1 MSRREK
7 GMRQTPESRLTRSTE
22 SCRRDTL
29 GPGKEGYS
37 MCDTAGNSVGEQ
49 APFRRAGQQRPGIVN
64 PHQQDSLP
72 QGCVPDLVSA
82 QAAATPDAIAVT
94 HGKRSLSYQE
104 LDRRA
109 NRLAH
114 ILQSLGVGP
123 DVVVGLYLDRSLAM
137 IVGAL
142 AILKA
147 GGAYLPLDPSYPAE
161 RLMFLLK
168 DAQAPILVTGQHMVD
183 ALPVHPEH
191 VVALD
196 PDGQLPLDQIPKL
209 VAIKAKAQDL
219 AYVIYTSGSTGQP
232 KGVEIMHGGLLN
244 LVCWH
249 QRAFRITPDDR
260 ASQLSVLGF
269 DAAVWEL
276 WPYLTAGASL
286 HLADGV
292 AVNDPEAVR
301 DWLILQKISICFL
314 PTPLAERV
322 MTLDWPT
329 KARLRVMLT
338 GADTLHH
345 YPPRKLPFQLVN
357 NYGPT
362 ECTVV
367 TTSGTVLPNEHL
379 GCLPSIGGP
388 IDNVQVHILNENMR
402 QAPMGESGEIYI
414 GGAGVARGYRN
425 RPDLTA
431 ERFVPDPFRSEAGA
445 RLFRTGDLG
454 HYLPDG
460 QIAFLGRVD
469 EQVKIRGFRIEPAEI
484 VKVLDEHPAV
494 QASAV
499 VAREVEPGDK
509 RLVAYFVPAAKT
521 QPTHT
526 ELRNFIA
533 ARLPEYMV
541 PATFVKLEALPLNP
555 SGKVDRSALPAPN
568 AENMLRD
575 SCFVAPRT
583 PIEERLAA
591 TLALLLDL
599 DRVSVED
606 NFFLLGGHSLLGT
619 QLIARIRD
627 TFGVE
632 LGLRSLFDFPTISEL
647 SGQIEMLL
655 LTKLQAMSE
664 EEAQL
669 LANETAPAAAE
680 SLPE

>member
-1 MSRREK
+1 
-7 GMRQTPESRLTRSTE
+7 
-22 SCRRDTL
+22 
-29 GPGKEGYS
+29 
-37 MCDTAGNSVGEQ
+37 MCDTAANSVGEQ
-49 APFRRAGQQRPGIVN
+49 ASFRRAGQPRPSIVN
-64 PHQQDSLP
+64 PHQEDSLP
-72 QGCVPDLVSA
+72 QGCVPELVSA

-114 ILQSLGVGP
+114 ILQLLGVGP

-147 GGAYLPLDPSYPAE
+147 GGAYLPLDPSYPTE

-168 DAQAPILVTGQHMVD
+168 DAQAPILVTGQCMAD
-183 ALPVHPEH
+183 TLPEHPEH
-191 VVALD
+191 VVTLD
-196 PDGQLPLDQIPKL
+196 PEGRLPVTQSSEPPI
-209 VAIKAKAQDL
+209 ARARGENL

-232 KGVEIMHGGLLN
+232 KGVEITHGGLLN
-244 LVCWH
+244 LVSWH
-249 QRAFRITPDDR
+249 QRAFRITRDDR
-260 ASQLSVLGF
+260 ASQLSALGF

-286 HLADGV
+286 HLSDGV
-292 AVNDPEAVR
+292 AANDPEAVR
-301 DWLILQKISICFL
+301 DWLISQKITICFL
-314 PTPLAERV
+314 ATPLAERV
-322 MTLDWPT
+322 MTLEWPT

-345 YPPRKLPFQLVN
+345 YPPRKLPFRLVN

-362 ECTVV
+362 ECTVLA
-367 TTSGTVLPNEHL
+367 TSGTVLSNEHPHR
-379 GCLPSIGGP
+379 LPSIGGP
-388 IDNVQVHILNENMR
+388 IDNVQVHILNEGMR
-402 QAPMGESGEIYI
+402 PAPIGESGEIYI
-414 GGAGVARGYRN
+414 GGAGLARGYRN
-425 RPDLTA
+425 QPDLTA
-431 ERFVPDPFRSEAGA
+431 ERFVPDPFSSEPGA

-454 HYLPDG
+454 RYLPDG
-460 QIAFLGRVD
+460 QVAFLGRID
-469 EQVKIRGFRIEPAEI
+469 EQIKIRGFRIEPAEI

-494 QASAV
+494 QASTV

-509 RLVAYFVPAAKT
+509 RLVAYFVPAAKA

-533 ARLPEYMV
+533 ARVPEYMV

-555 SGKVDRSALPAPN
+555 SGKVDRAALPAPN
-568 AENMLRD
+568 AENTLRD
-575 SCFVAPRT
+575 SSFVAPRT

-591 TLALLLDL
+591 MLALLLDL
-599 DRVSVED
+599 DRVGVED

-619 QLIARIRD
+619 QLIARVRD
-627 TFGVE
+627 AFGVE
-632 LGLRSLFDFPTISEL
+632 LSLRTLFDAPTVSKL
-647 SGQIEMLL
+647 SAQIEALL
-655 LTKLQAMSE
+655 LAKLEAMSE

-669 LANETAPAAAE
+669 LANGTEPATAE
-680 SLPE
+680 RLPE

>member
-1 MSRREK
+1 
-7 GMRQTPESRLTRSTE
+7 
-22 SCRRDTL
+22 
-29 GPGKEGYS
+29 
-37 MCDTAGNSVGEQ
+37 MCDTAANSVGEQ

-64 PHQQDSLP
+64 PHRQDSLP
-72 QGCVPDLVSA
+72 QGCVPELVSA

-109 NRLAH
+109 NQLAH

-147 GGAYLPLDPSYPAE
+147 GGAYLPLDPSYPTE

-168 DAQAPILVTGQHMVD
+168 DAQAPILLTGQHMVD
-183 ALPVHPEH
+183 ALPVRPEH
-191 VVALD
+191 GVALD
-196 PDGQLPLDQIPKL
+196 PDGQLALDQIPKP

-232 KGVEIMHGGLLN
+232 KGVEVMHGGLLN

-260 ASQLSVLGF
+260 ASQLSALGF

-301 DWLILQKISICFL
+301 DWLILQKITICFL

-379 GCLPSIGGP
+379 GCLPSIGGR

-454 HYLPDG
+454 RYLPDG

-499 VAREVEPGDK
+499 AAREVEPGDK

-526 ELRNFIA
+526 ALRNFIA
-533 ARLPEYMV
+533 ARVPEYMV

-555 SGKVDRSALPAPN
+555 SGKVDRAALPAPN
-568 AENMLRD
+568 AENTLRD
-575 SCFVAPRT
+575 SSFVAPRT

-591 TLALLLDL
+591 MLALLLDL
-599 DRVSVED
+599 DRVGVED

-619 QLIARIRD
+619 QLIARVRD
-627 TFGVE
+627 AFGVE
-632 LGLRSLFDFPTISEL
+632 LSLRTLFDAPTVSKL
-647 SGQIEMLL
+647 SAQIEALL
-655 LTKLQAMSE
+655 LAKLEAMSE

-669 LANETAPAAAE
+669 LANGTEPATAE
-680 SLPE
+680 RLPE

>member
-1 MSRREK
+1 
-7 GMRQTPESRLTRSTE
+7 
-22 SCRRDTL
+22 
-29 GPGKEGYS
+29 

-49 APFRRAGQQRPGIVN
+49 APFRRAGQQRPGLVD

-104 LDRRA
+104 LDCRA

-147 GGAYLPLDPSYPAE
+147 GGAYLPLDPSYPKE
-161 RLMFLLK
+161 RLMVMLK
-168 DAQAPILVTGQHMVD
+168 DAKTPILVTGQCMAD
-183 ALPVHPEH
+183 ALPEHPEH
-191 VVALD
+191 VVTLD
-196 PDGQLPLDQIPKL
+196 PEGRLPVTQSSEPPI
-209 VAIKAKAQDL
+209 ARARAENL

-232 KGVEIMHGGLLN
+232 KGVEITHGGLLN
-244 LVCWH
+244 LVSWH
-249 QRAFRITPDDR
+249 QRAFSVTRDDR
-260 ASQLSVLGF
+260 ATQLSALGF

-276 WPYLTAGASL
+276 WPYLTAGASV
-286 HLADGV
+286 HLSDGV
-292 AVNDPEAVR
+292 AANDPEAVR
-301 DWLILQKISICFL
+301 DWLILQKITICFL

-379 GCLPSIGGP
+379 GCLPSIGGR

-454 HYLPDG
+454 RYLPDG

-541 PATFVKLEALPLNP
+541 PATFVKLEALPLNA
-555 SGKVDRSALPAPN
+555 SGKVDRAILPAPN
-568 AENMLRD
+568 AENSLRD
-575 SCFVAPRT
+575 SSFVAPRT
-583 PIEERLAA
+583 PIEERLAPM
-591 TLALLLDL
+591 LALLLDL
-599 DRVSVED
+599 DRVGVED

-632 LGLRSLFDFPTISEL
+632 LSLRSLFDFPTISKL

-655 LTKLQAMSE
+655 LAKLEAMSE
-664 EEAQL
+664 EEAQF

>member
-1 MSRREK
+1 
-7 GMRQTPESRLTRSTE
+7 
-22 SCRRDTL
+22 
-29 GPGKEGYS
+29 
-37 MCDTAGNSVGEQ
+37 MCDTAANSVGEQ
-49 APFRRAGQQRPGIVN
+49 ASFRRAGQQRPGIVN
-64 PHQQDSLP
+64 PHRQDSLP
-72 QGCVPDLVSA
+72 QGCVPELVCA

-109 NRLAH
+109 NQLAH

-147 GGAYLPLDPSYPAE
+147 GGAYLPLDPSYPTE

-183 ALPVHPEH
+183 ALPVRPEH

-196 PDGQLPLDQIPKL
+196 PDGQLALDQIPKP
-209 VAIKAKAQDL
+209 VDIKAKAQDL
-219 AYVIYTSGSTGQP
+219 AYVISTSGSTGQP
-232 KGVEIMHGGLLN
+232 KGVEVMHGGLLN

-249 QRAFRITPDDR
+249 QRAFRITRDDR
-260 ASQLSVLGF
+260 ASQLSALGF

-286 HLADGV
+286 HLSDGV
-292 AVNDPEAVR
+292 AANDPEAVR
-301 DWLILQKISICFL
+301 DWLISQKITICFL
-314 PTPLAERV
+314 ATPLAERV
-322 MTLDWPT
+322 MTLEWPT

-345 YPPRKLPFQLVN
+345 YPPRKLPFRLVN

-362 ECTVV
+362 ECTVLA
-367 TTSGTVLPNEHL
+367 TSGTVLSNEHPHR
-379 GCLPSIGGP
+379 LPSIGSP
-388 IDNVQVHILNENMR
+388 IDNVQVHILNEGMR
-402 QAPMGESGEIYI
+402 QAPIGESGEIYI
-414 GGAGVARGYRN
+414 GGAGLARGYRN
-425 RPDLTA
+425 QPDLTA
-431 ERFVPDPFRSEAGA
+431 ERFVPDPFSSEPGA

-454 HYLPDG
+454 RYLPDG

-509 RLVAYFVPAAKT
+509 RPGAYFVPAAKT

-533 ARLPEYMV
+533 PRVPQDMV
-541 PATFVKLEALPLNP
+541 PATFVKLEALPLNA
-555 SGKVDRSALPAPN
+555 SGKVDRAILPAPN
-568 AENMLRD
+568 AENSLCD
-575 SCFVAPRT
+575 SSFVAPRT
-583 PIEERLAA
+583 PIEERLAPM
-591 TLALLLDL
+591 LALLLDL
-599 DRVSVED
+599 DRVGVED

-632 LGLRSLFDFPTISEL
+632 LSLRSLFDFPTISKL

-655 LTKLQAMSE
+655 LAKLEAMSE
-664 EEAQL
+664 EEAQF

>member
-1 MSRREK
+1 
-7 GMRQTPESRLTRSTE
+7 
-22 SCRRDTL
+22 
-29 GPGKEGYS
+29 
-37 MCDTAGNSVGEQ
+37 MCNIPAGLIGEQ
-49 APFRRAGQQRPGIVN
+49 VPFRHADQQRLEIRHCMEQGDPLNALV
-64 PHQQDSLP
+64 P
-72 QGCVPDLVSA
+72 QLVAA
-82 QAAATPDAIAVT
+82 QAAAVPDALAVMQ
-94 HGKRSLSYQE
+94 GKLSLTYRE
-104 LDRRA
+104 LDQRA
-109 NRLAH
+109 NQLAH
-114 ILQSLGVGP
+114 FLQSLGVGP
-123 DVVVGLYLDRSLAM
+123 DVVVGLYLDRSLAV

-147 GGAYLPLDPSYPAE
+147 GGAYLPLDPSYPKE
-161 RLMFLLK
+161 RLMVMLK
-168 DAQAPILVTGQHMVD
+168 DAKTPILVTGQCMAD
-183 ALPVHPEH
+183 ALPEHPEH
-191 VVALD
+191 VVTLD
-196 PDGQLPLDQIPKL
+196 PEGRLPVTQSSEPPI
-209 VAIKAKAQDL
+209 ARARGENL

-232 KGVEIMHGGLLN
+232 KGVEITHGGLLN
-244 LVCWH
+244 LVSWH

-260 ASQLSVLGF
+260 ASQLSALGF

-292 AVNDPEAVR
+292 AANDPEAVR
-301 DWLILQKISICFL
+301 DWLVLQKITICFL

-322 MTLDWPT
+322 MTLEWPT

-367 TTSGTVLPNEHL
+367 ATSGTVLPNEHL

-402 QAPMGESGEIYI
+402 QAPKGESGEIYI

-431 ERFVPDPFRSEAGA
+431 ERFVPDPFSSEAGA

-460 QIAFLGRVD
+460 QVAFLGRVD

-533 ARLPEYMV
+533 ARLPEYML

-632 LGLRSLFDFPTISEL
+632 LSLRSLFDFPTISEL

-669 LANETAPAAAE
+669 LANEAAPAAAE